1 MIQQH
6 ILINEPTPFISL
18 NGKRSKQEWRAI
30 RQHMVDSL
38 GEYLQQPI
46 EIIDS
51 SIEESIVDDEAL
63 CCAIRSLP
71 TNSPLAL
78 TWEGRLG
85 MDIIEEKP
93 YVSTSLFLFSQGE
106 RITTAEQTS
115 SYLELV
121 YEPSESTQGAWR
133 TLGWIEDI
141 YGEFEHIT
149 EYTGR

>member
-1 MIQQH
+1 MDK
-6 ILINEPTPFISL
+6 LIFL
-18 NGKRSKQEWRAI
+18 NRTRSKEEWRAI
-30 RQHMVDSL
+30 RQHMVGSL

-46 EIIDS
+46 EVIDA

-63 CCAIRSLP
+63 CCVIRSLP
-71 TNSPLAL
+71 SNSPLAL

-85 MDIIEEKP
+85 LDIIEEKP
-93 YVSTSLFLFSQGE
+93 YVITSLFLFSQGQ
-106 RITTAEQTS
+106 RIAIAGHTS

-121 YEPSESTQGAWR
+121 YELTENTQGAWR

-141 YGEFEHIT
+141 YGEFEDIT

>member
-1 MIQQH
+1 MDK
-6 ILINEPTPFISL
+6 LIFL
-18 NGKRSKQEWRAI
+18 NRTRSKEEWRAI
-30 RQHMVDSL
+30 RQYLISSL
-38 GEYLQQPI
+38 GEYLQQPV
-46 EIIDS
+46 EVVDA

-63 CCAIRSLP
+63 CCVIRSLP
-71 TNSPLAL
+71 TDSPLAL

-85 MDIIEEKP
+85 LDIIEEKP

-106 RITTAEQTS
+106 RITTTEHTS

-121 YEPSESTQGAWR
+121 YEPTESTPGAWR

-141 YGEFEHIT
+141 YGEFAHIT